1 MGADRLLSER
11 YDDTQAFAKSD
22 PARSMD
28 PGRITAWMETVMPL
42 YAPNYRLMAVAD
54 ARVPV
59 TNVVRIERARAEQV
73 GWVGG
78 GQILPVDGRP
88 LPLVPAASLLGLQPQ
103 AASAASTVV
112 VVGSAERR
120 TALAVESLVG
130 VQEVVIKPLPWPFAR
145 VSGSA
150 GAATL
155 ASGEVVMILNAADLT
170 RPGHTAEPGLAAVAG
185 PAPVGPAPAAPATVL
200 VVDDSAVTRTLEKS
214 ILEAAGYQVRV
225 APDGAAALDLL
236 GREPCDL
243 VVTDIEM
250 PRLDGFSLTARVRAD
265 ERLRALPVVLVTS
278 LDSDDDRRR
287 GVEVGADAYIVKG
300 AFDQDRLL
308 ETIRRLI

>member
-1 MGADRLLSER
+1 
-11 YDDTQAFAKSD
+11 
-22 PARSMD
+22 
-28 PGRITAWMETVMPL
+28 
-42 YAPNYRLMAVAD
+42 
-54 ARVPV
+54 
-59 TNVVRIERARAEQV
+59 
-73 GWVGG
+73 
-78 GQILPVDGRP
+78 
-88 LPLVPAASLLGLQPQ
+88 
-103 AASAASTVV
+103 VV

-120 TALAVESLVG
+120 IALAVESLAG

-145 VSGSA
+145 VAGTA

-155 ASGEVVMILNAADLT
+155 ASGDVVMILNAADLT
-170 RPGHTAEPGLAAVAG
+170 RPGWTGDPGRAGAG
-185 PAPVGPAPAAPATVL
+185 PAPADAAPAGQATVL

-214 ILEAAGYQVRV
+214 ILEAAGYHVRV

-265 ERLRALPVVLVTS
+265 ERLRGLPVVLVTS
-278 LDSDDDRRR
+278 LDSEDDRRR